1 MKLSF
6 TFLLLGIILGCS
18 LNETTENTKSL
29 SVIQEE
35 VLVDSL
41 DGQYKEWYAGRKQ
54 LKYIGGQDSRGRR
67 HGRWTHYLE
76 SGIEKSMTTYTHGLR
91 EGFSIVKYDNGMIFY
106 RGEWQKDEKVGI
118 WTTYS
123 PEGDV
128 VSEINYSKP

>member
-6 TFLLLGIILGCS
+6 IFLLAGIVLSCAG
-18 LNETTENTKSL
+18 NEASGDSKSIPI
-29 SVIQEE
+29 IQDD

-41 DGQYKEWYAGRKQ
+41 NGQYKEWYVGKQQ
-54 LKYIGGQDSRGRR
+54 LKYIGGQDSKGRR
-67 HGRWTHYLE
+67 HGRWIHYLE

-106 RGEWQKDEKVGI
+106 RGEWHNDEKVGV
-118 WTTYS
+118 WTTYNT
-123 PEGDV
+123 EGDM

>member
-6 TFLLLGIILGCS
+6 IFLLAGIVLSCAG
-18 LNETTENTKSL
+18 NEASGDSKSIPI
-29 SVIQEE
+29 IQDE

-41 DGQYKEWYAGRKQ
+41 NGQYKEWYVGKQQ
-54 LKYIGGQDSRGRR
+54 LKYIGGQDSKGRR
-67 HGRWTHYLE
+67 HGRWIHYLE

-106 RGEWQKDEKVGI
+106 RGEWHNDEKVGV
-118 WTTYS
+118 WTTYNT
-123 PEGDV
+123 EGDM

>member
-18 LNETTENTKSL
+18 LNETTENAKSL

-54 LKYIGGQDSRGRR
+54 LKYIGGQDSKGRR

-106 RGEWQKDEKVGI
+106 RGEWQKDKKVGV
-118 WTTYS
+118 WTTYNLKG
-123 PEGDV
+123 EV

>member
-18 LNETTENTKSL
+18 LNETTENAKSL

-54 LKYIGGQDSRGRR
+54 LKYIGGQDSKGRR

-106 RGEWQKDEKVGI
+106 RGEWQKDKKVGI

-123 PEGDV
+123 PKGEV

>member
-18 LNETTENTKSL
+18 LNETTENVKSL

-54 LKYIGGQDSRGRR
+54 LKYIGGQDSKGRR

-91 EGFSIVKYDNGMIFY
+91 EGVSIVKYDNGMPFY
-106 RGEWQKDEKVGI
+106 RGEWQKDKKVGI

-123 PEGDV
+123 PKGEV

>member
-18 LNETTENTKSL
+18 LNETTENVKSL

-54 LKYIGGQDSRGRR
+54 LKYIGGQDSKGRR

-91 EGFSIVKYDNGMIFY
+91 EGFSIVKYDNGMPFY
-106 RGEWQKDEKVGI
+106 RGEWQKDKKVGI

-123 PEGDV
+123 PKGEV

>member
-18 LNETTENTKSL
+18 LNETTENAKSL

-54 LKYIGGQDSRGRR
+54 LKYIGGQDSKGRR

-91 EGFSIVKYDNGMIFY
+91 EGFSIVKYDNGMLFY
-106 RGEWQKDEKVGI
+106 RGEWQKDKKVGI

-123 PEGDV
+123 PKGEV

>member
-18 LNETTENTKSL
+18 LNETTENAKSL

-123 PEGDV
+123 PKGDV

>member
-18 LNETTENTKSL
+18 LNETTENAKSL

-54 LKYIGGQDSRGRR
+54 LKYIGGQDAKGRR

-91 EGFSIVKYDNGMIFY
+91 EGFSIVKYDNGIIFY
-106 RGEWQKDEKVGI
+106 RGEWQKDKKVGI

-123 PEGDV
+123 PKGEV

>member
-18 LNETTENTKSL
+18 LNETTENVKSL

-54 LKYIGGQDSRGRR
+54 VKYIGGQDSKGRR

-91 EGFSIVKYDNGMIFY
+91 EGLSIVKYDNGMPFY
-106 RGEWQKDEKVGI
+106 RGEWQKDKKVGI
-118 WTTYS
+118 WTTNS
-123 PEGDV
+123 PKGEV

>member
-18 LNETTENTKSL
+18 LNETTENVKSL

-54 LKYIGGQDSRGRR
+54 LKYIGGQDSKGRR
-67 HGRWTHYLE
+67 HGRWTHYL
-76 SGIEKSMTTYTHGLR
+76 SLIH
-91 EGFSIVKYDNGMIFY
+91 I
-106 RGEWQKDEKVGI
+106 
-118 WTTYS
+118 
-123 PEGDV
+123 
-128 VSEINYSKP
+128 

>member
-6 TFLLLGIILGCS
+6 ILLLVVIISACSAEESTGSAKSILVMPKEVLIDS
-18 LNETTENTKSL
+18 LN
-29 SVIQEE
+29 
-35 VLVDSL
+35 
-41 DGQYKEWYAGRKQ
+41 GQYKEWYAGKQQ
-54 LKYIGGQDSRGRR
+54 LKYIGGQDSKGRR

-91 EGFSIVKYDNGMIFY
+91 EGFSIVRYDNGMLFY
-106 RGEWQKDEKVGI
+106 RGEWHQDEKVGV

-123 PEGDV
+123 PEGKQ

>member
-6 TFLLLGIILGCS
+6 TFLLLGIIWGCS
-18 LNETTENTKSL
+18 VNETTENAKSL

-54 LKYIGGQDSRGRR
+54 LKYIGGQDSKGRR

-91 EGFSIVKYDNGMIFY
+91 EGFSIVNYDNGMIFY
-106 RGEWQKDEKVGI
+106 RGEWQKDKKVGI
-118 WTTYS
+118 WTTYN
-123 PEGDV
+123 PKGEV

>member
-18 LNETTENTKSL
+18 LNETTENAKSL

-54 LKYIGGQDSRGRR
+54 LKYIGGQDSKGRR

-123 PEGDV
+123 PGGEV

>member
-6 TFLLLGIILGCS
+6 IFLLIVIISACSGEEATGDAKSRPVMLKEVLIDS
-18 LNETTENTKSL
+18 LN
-29 SVIQEE
+29 
-35 VLVDSL
+35 
-41 DGQYKEWYAGRKQ
+41 GQYKEWYAGRKQ
-54 LKYIGGQDSRGRR
+54 LKYIGGRDSKGRR

-76 SGIEKSMTTYTHGLR
+76 SGIEKSMTTYTNGLR
-91 EGFSIVKYDNGMIFY
+91 EGFSIVRYDNGMLFY

-123 PEGDV
+123 PSGEV

>member
-6 TFLLLGIILGCS
+6 IFLLAGIVLSCAG
-18 LNETTENTKSL
+18 NEASGDSKSIPI
-29 SVIQEE
+29 IQDE

-41 DGQYKEWYAGRKQ
+41 NGQYKEWYAGKQQ
-54 LKYIGGQDSRGRR
+54 LKYIGGQDSKARR
-67 HGRWTHYLE
+67 HGRWIHYLE

-106 RGEWQKDEKVGI
+106 RGEWHNDEKVGV
-118 WTTYS
+118 WTTYNT
-123 PEGDV
+123 EGDM

>member
-6 TFLLLGIILGCS
+6 TFLLVGFVLGCS
-18 LNETTENTKSL
+18 GNEASESAISL
-29 SVIQEE
+29 PVIKEE

-41 DGQYKEWYAGRKQ
+41 NGQYKEWYAGRYQ
-54 LKYIGGQDSRGRR
+54 LKYIGGQDADGRR

-76 SGIEKSMTTYTHGLR
+76 SGVEKSMTTYTHGLR

-106 RGEWQKDEKVGI
+106 RGEWHKDEKVGL

-123 PEGDV
+123 PTGDI
-128 VSEINYSKP
+128 VSEINYSNP